1 MFYLR
6 VRQKEPLDFLYF
18 TLSLTTIINLRD
30 PSFSIAP
37 EVAYTGITNLELRLK
52 ATFLVGGEETEFGE
66 KPNDYRIELRARYY
80 F

>member
-18 TLSLTTIINLRD
+18 TPSLTTVVNLRD
-30 PSFSIAP
+30 PNFSIAP
-37 EVAYTGITNLELRLK
+37 EIAYMGITNPELRFK
-52 ATFLVGGEETEFGE
+52 ATFLVGGEGTEFGE
-66 KPNDYRIELRARYY
+66 KPNDYRLEFRARYY